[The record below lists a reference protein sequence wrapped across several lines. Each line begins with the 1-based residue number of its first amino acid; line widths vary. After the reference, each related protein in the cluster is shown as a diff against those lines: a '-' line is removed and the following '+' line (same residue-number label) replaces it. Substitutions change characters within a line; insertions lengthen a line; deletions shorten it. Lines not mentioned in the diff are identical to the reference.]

1 MMHDMKTMRE
11 KVKSLHVLVVEDEAE
26 ILNSSLQFMRK
37 LFQSVDG
44 AENGEIAM
52 KIFKDK
58 GSYDVVIT
66 DIQMPKMSGWELIRS
81 IRAIDT
87 EVFITAM
94 TGSPELG
101 TDELI
106 CLSDSYLKKPL
117 NIDAMAQML
126 EKIIKKR
133 GM

>member
-87 EVFITAM
+87 EVFIAAM

>member
-1 MMHDMKTMRE
+1 MMHDMKMMRE
-11 KVKSLHVLVVEDEAE
+11 KVKYLHVLVVEDEAE

-66 DIQMPKMSGWELIRS
+66 DIQMPKMSGWELIQS

-126 EKIIKKR
+126 EKIINKR

>member
-1 MMHDMKTMRE
+1 MHDMKTMRE
-11 KVKSLHVLVVEDEAE
+11 KVKSLNVLVVEDEAE

-37 LFQSVDG
+37 FFQSVDG

-66 DIQMPKMSGWELIRS
+66 DIQMPKISGWELIRS

-87 EVFITAM
+87 EVYIAAM
-94 TGSPELG
+94 TGSPESG
-101 TDELI
+101 ADELI
-106 CLSDSYLKKPL
+106 RLCDSYLKKPL
-117 NIDAMAQML
+117 SIDAMVQML
-126 EKIIKKR
+126 EQIIKNR
-133 GM
+133 WMS